1 MNKKNAENISK
12 AIGQFKMSSIVIEK
26 ELSDW
31 ESHGESNR
39 DQLIFFITRLAA
51 CKANLIMLEEAI
63 GGSFEVDMSKI
74 TEGISQQKDVMRL
87 LIEDEQS
94 E

>member
-1 MNKKNAENISK
+1 MNEKEARQINK
-12 AIGQFKMSSIVIEK
+12 AIGQFKMGSIVIEK

-51 CKANLIMLEEAI
+51 YKSELDNV
-63 GGSFEVDMSKI
+63 GGSD
-74 TEGISQQKDVMRL
+74 RW
-87 LIEDEQS
+87 
-94 E
+94 